1 MKKIYFFTTLLT
13 VLLFSCNKKAGF
25 PSPSDFVSKNEP
37 RSIVSPESQNQ
48 AISDPVSYYSNQ
60 FLYDPSFALVM
71 DKFMTNS
78 ADMYD
83 LVEDEGGIYLLNQYE
98 SLMNSYTDYDQVE
111 SFYLTNQIDTAFMI
125 QKHAEPIAAWLKL
138 LKENPQFSDLSA
150 SEQLT
155 VINNIENTLL
165 NTSFISDNP
174 GNILVTKFQQ
184 AYNRQLAKI
193 GQNNGG
199 FRKIS
204 TARVDLTLNEVIACG
219 LEALGGAIA
228 NGYNTWRTLYG
239 IITGYN
245 LGWSGIVNVS
255 KSALRTV
262 LGSNVGGM
270 VIIFAFCVA
279 SAAFF

>member
-1 MKKIYFFTTLLT
+1 MKNIYYTSILLL
-13 VLLFSCNKKAGF
+13 VFIFSCNKKE
-25 PSPSDFVSKNEP
+25 SYTSSVINNTQDDVMTKNP
-37 RSIVSPESQNQ
+37 QADQSQY
-48 AISDPVSYYSNQ
+48 ISDPVSFYSTQ
-60 FLYDPSFALVM
+60 FLYDPSFALVL
-71 DKFMTNS
+71 DKFIINS

-83 LVEDEGGIYLLNQYE
+83 LVEEKGGIYLLNQYE
-98 SLMNSYTDYDQVE
+98 SLMNSYTSYSQVE
-111 SFYLTNQIDTAFMI
+111 SFYLANQIDTGLMI

-270 VIIFAFCVA
+270 VIIFGFCVA

>member
-13 VLLFSCNKKAGF
+13 VLLFSCHKKAGF
-25 PSPSDFVSKNEP
+25 ISPSDFISKNELSP
-37 RSIVSPESQNQ
+37 TVVPESQNQ
-48 AISDPVSYYSNQ
+48 SISDPVSYYSNQ

-83 LVEDEGGIYLLNQYE
+83 LVEDKGGIYLLNQYE

-111 SFYLTNQIDTAFMI
+111 SFYLTNQIDTGFMI
-125 QKHAEPIAAWLKL
+125 EKHAEPIAAWLKL

-150 SEQLT
+150 SDQLT
-155 VINNIENTLL
+155 VLNNIGNTLL

-174 GNILVTKFQQ
+174 GNILVTKFEQ

-199 FRKIS
+199 FRKVS
-204 TARVDLTLNEVIACG
+204 GARLDLTLGEVIGC
-219 LEALGGAIA
+219 AI
-228 NGYNTWRTLYG
+228 
-239 IITGYN
+239 
-245 LGWSGIVNVS
+245 S
-255 KSALRTV
+255 TV
-262 LGSNVGGM
+262 G
-270 VIIFAFCVA
+270 
-279 SAAFF
+279 